1 MHWLSTASAW
11 FALSCLLIIAMYILK
26 KRYEPKSISSHLLWR
41 RAMQEQEA
49 NKPWQRLKQR
59 LLLWLQLIVAI
70 VIVLSLMQPVIE
82 KQLAR
87 DTHLIILLD
96 RSASMATSS
105 GADSSGE
112 SYLTTAK
119 HDLGQWIDEH
129 YNGGAVTLI
138 TNGDY
143 PSIVLNRAQRKAD
156 IEKAITDIEPYYGVS
171 DDETALSLA
180 RALVNKEEETVVHYF
195 IDEHFKAAEQSVQQQ
210 SAWSEQW
217 HLYAAA
223 ANQMD
228 ETIRSFTLTEAGQGT
243 RAFVTVLHGTEAEQ
257 LEINV
262 AAYNENGKVLRQE
275 KVKKQA
281 QSNGMT
287 TFQIEGLPK
296 AHYYMAELKPHQHDS
311 NLYNNRQY
319 GLLSQQAAYQ
329 ALLISDGNLFLEKVL
344 QLMNVGVTKLSSQSG
359 VPSKDVLQNIQFVIV
374 DGTYEVL
381 NEQEQWKQLLA
392 DFPLWLIDH
401 PEKSESVQLVNKA
414 PVVHEHSITRYFSME
429 DTYIAAVKQLAS
441 SELSGYDVLVEYGG
455 SPAIIAGIKQQKPFL
470 RFAFSLQDSDL
481 PLRAPF
487 PILMMQSIEYMT
499 TGSNQQLGYM
509 LVGSEP
515 TLSLLANTSS
525 SHWQRLAGEQKDGQ
539 SKESARSI
547 EIPYHEAIIAP
558 AYPGVYELVEQNEQ
572 GNIIQQRTAV
582 VTADSSEFSG
592 SSLASLL
599 KQDTTSAGQDNQPI
613 TAAQN
618 ANGWSSLIPWLAA
631 LLLLLL
637 LGEWE
642 VYRRGL

>member
-49 NKPWQRLKQR
+49 NKLWQRLKQR

-70 VIVLSLMQPVIE
+70 VMVLSLMQPVIE

-87 DTHLIILLD
+87 DTHLILLLD

-105 GADSSGE
+105 GPDRNGDSYFIE
-112 SYLTTAK
+112 AK
-119 HDLGQWIDEH
+119 RDLKQWIDEH
-129 YNGGAVTLI
+129 YNGGAVTLV

-156 IEKAITDIEPYYGVS
+156 IEQAITDIKPYYGVS
-171 DDETALSLA
+171 DDETALSLT
-180 RALVNKEEETVVHYF
+180 RALVNKEEDTVVHYF
-195 IDEHFKAAEQSVQQQ
+195 IDEHFKAAAQSMQQQ
-210 SAWSEQW
+210 SAWREQW

-223 ANQMD
+223 ANQVD
-228 ETIRSFTLTEAGQGT
+228 ETIRSFTLTEAGQGA
-243 RAFVTVLHGTEAEQ
+243 RAFVTVLHGTTAEQ
-257 LEINV
+257 LEIKV
-262 AAYNENGKVLRQE
+262 AAYDEEGKVLRQE
-275 KVKKQA
+275 TVKKQA
-281 QSNGMT
+281 QSSGMT
-287 TFQIEGLPK
+287 TFQVEGLPI
-296 AHYYMAELKPHQHDS
+296 AHYYLAELKPRQHES
-311 NLYNNRQY
+311 NVYNNKQY
-319 GLLSQQAAYQ
+319 GLLSQQATHQ

-344 QLMNVGVTKLSSQSG
+344 QLMNVGVTKLSSKSG
-359 VPSKDVLQNIQFVIV
+359 VPSEDVLQNIQFVII
-374 DGTYEVL
+374 DGGYEAL
-381 NEQEQWKQLLA
+381 SEQEQWQQLLA
-392 DFPLWLIDH
+392 AFPLWLIDH
-401 PEKSESVQLVNKA
+401 PAKNESVQLVNKA

-429 DTYIAAVKQLAS
+429 DTYIAAVKQLAQ

-455 SPAIIAGIKQQKPFL
+455 APAIIAGTKGQKPFL

-509 LVGSEP
+509 LVSSEP

-525 SHWQRLAGEQKDGQ
+525 SHWQRLAGEPGDGHA
-539 SKESARSI
+539 KESARLI
-547 EIPYHEAIIAP
+547 EIPYHEGIIAP

-572 GNIIQQRTAV
+572 GAVIQQRTAV
-582 VTADSSEFSG
+582 VTADSSEFTG
-592 SSLASLL
+592 SSLAPVL
-599 KQDTTSAGQDNQPI
+599 KQETTGQSNQPI
-613 TAAQN
+613 ADDQN
-618 ANGWSSLIPWLAA
+618 ANGWSSLTPWLAA